1 MSQLDYVVSEK
12 ISLKNHPNFN
22 EAWLQD
28 KIAENP
34 KILGL
39 GELEVIDRERK
50 QKNGRLDLLLANFE
64 EETRF
69 EVELMLGQTDESHII
84 RTIEYW
90 DIERKRYPQYDHCAV
105 LITENVTSRF
115 LNVLSLFNGHIPM
128 IIIQL
133 DALKINNQITLNFAK
148 VMDRFEL
155 RKDDETETKLIETDR
170 NYWNTRAT
178 KKTVAMADDILNMIN
193 ANVNTQQNLNYNKY
207 YIGLHDGIKSRN
219 FIYIKPKKQFTH
231 LFIEVDGKE
240 NWIEQIEE
248 KGISASIYKK
258 FIQLTLTPEQ
268 LKDNNELIGKL
279 IEEAVKKYNGN

>member
-1 MSQLDYVVSEK
+1 MSQLDYVISEK
-12 ISLKNHPNFN
+12 ISLKNHSIFN

-39 GELEVIDRERK
+39 GEVDVIDRERK

-105 LITENVTSRF
+105 LIAENVTSRF

-133 DALKINNQITLNFAK
+133 DALKFNKQITLNFTK

-155 RKDDETETKLIETDR
+155 RKDDETETKLTETDR
-170 NYWNTRAT
+170 NYWNTKAT

-193 ANVNTQQNLNYNKY
+193 VTVNTQQNLNYNKY

-219 FIYIKPKKQFTH
+219 FIYMKPKKQFTH
-231 LFIEVDGKE
+231 LFVEVDGKE

-248 KGISASIYKK
+248 KKISASISKK

-268 LKDNNELIGKL
+268 LKENNEFIKNL

>member
-12 ISLKNHPNFN
+12 ISLKNHPVFN

-105 LITENVTSRF
+105 LIAENVTSRF

-133 DALKINNQITLNFAK
+133 DALKINNQITLNFTK

-155 RKDDETETKLIETDR
+155 RKDDETETKLTETDR

-193 ANVNTQQNLNYNKY
+193 ANANTQQNLNYNKY

-268 LKDNNELIGKL
+268 LKENNELIGKL

>member
-105 LITENVTSRF
+105 LIAENVTSRF

-133 DALKINNQITLNFAK
+133 DALKINNQITLNFTK
-148 VMDRFEL
+148 VMDRFQL
-155 RKDDETETKLIETDR
+155 RKDDETETRLIETDR

-178 KKTVAMADDILNMIN
+178 KKLLQWQMI
-193 ANVNTQQNLNYNKY
+193 
-207 YIGLHDGIKSRN
+207 
-219 FIYIKPKKQFTH
+219 F
-231 LFIEVDGKE
+231 
-240 NWIEQIEE
+240 
-248 KGISASIYKK
+248 
-258 FIQLTLTPEQ
+258 
-268 LKDNNELIGKL
+268 
-279 IEEAVKKYNGN
+279 

>member
-1 MSQLDYVVSEK
+1 MSQLDYVLSEK
-12 ISLKNHPNFN
+12 ISLKNHPDFN

-34 KILGL
+34 KMLGL

-50 QKNGRLDLLLANFE
+50 QKNGRLDLLLASFE

-105 LITENVTSRF
+105 LIAENVTSRF

-133 DALKINNQITLNFAK
+133 DALQIDDHITLNFVK

-155 RKDDETETKLIETDR
+155 RKDDETETKLTETDR
-170 NYWNTRAT
+170 NYWNERAT
-178 KKTVAMADDILNMIN
+178 KNTVSMADSILEIIN
-193 ANVNTQQNLNYNKY
+193 KSVNTQQNLNYNKY
-207 YIGLHDGIKSRN
+207 YIGLDDGIKSRN
-219 FIYIKPKKQFTH
+219 FIYIKPKKQCVNLIWKH
-231 LFIEVDGKE
+231 GLGKPSKFLGRNKRINE
-240 NWIEQIEE
+240 IYTPRV
-248 KGISASIYKK
+248 GLAS
-258 FIQLTLTPEQ
+258 PPP
-268 LKDNNELIGKL
+268 KL
-279 IEEAVKKYNGN
+279 S

>member
-1 MSQLDYVVSEK
+1 
-12 ISLKNHPNFN
+12 
-22 EAWLQD
+22 
-28 KIAENP
+28 
-34 KILGL
+34 
-39 GELEVIDRERK
+39 
-50 QKNGRLDLLLANFE
+50 
-64 EETRF
+64 
-69 EVELMLGQTDESHII
+69 
-84 RTIEYW
+84 
-90 DIERKRYPQYDHCAV
+90 
-105 LITENVTSRF
+105 
-115 LNVLSLFNGHIPM
+115 M

-133 DALKINNQITLNFAK
+133 DALKINNQITLNFTK

-155 RKDDETETKLIETDR
+155 RKDDETETKLTETDR

-193 ANVNTQQNLNYNKY
+193 ANANTQQNLNYNKY

-231 LFIEVDGKE
+231 LFIEVDEKE

-268 LKDNNELIGKL
+268 LKENNELIGKL
-279 IEEAVKKYNGN
+279 IEEAVKQYNGN

>member
-12 ISLKNHPNFN
+12 ISLKNHPVFN

-90 DIERKRYPQYDHCAV
+90 DIEEKDIHNTTIVQY
-105 LITENVTSRF
+105 
-115 LNVLSLFNGHIPM
+115 
-128 IIIQL
+128 
-133 DALKINNQITLNFAK
+133 
-148 VMDRFEL
+148 
-155 RKDDETETKLIETDR
+155 
-170 NYWNTRAT
+170 
-178 KKTVAMADDILNMIN
+178 
-193 ANVNTQQNLNYNKY
+193 
-207 YIGLHDGIKSRN
+207 
-219 FIYIKPKKQFTH
+219 
-231 LFIEVDGKE
+231 
-240 NWIEQIEE
+240 
-248 KGISASIYKK
+248 
-258 FIQLTLTPEQ
+258 
-268 LKDNNELIGKL
+268 
-279 IEEAVKKYNGN
+279 

>member
-1 MSQLDYVVSEK
+1 MSQLNYVLSEK
-12 ISLKNHPNFN
+12 ISLRNHPNFN

-34 KILGL
+34 KMLGL

-69 EVELMLGQTDESHII
+69 EVELMLGKTDESHII

-105 LITENVTSRF
+105 LIAENVTSRF

-133 DALKINNQITLNFAK
+133 DALQIDNQITLNFAK

-155 RKDDETETKLIETDR
+155 RKDDEKETKLTETDR
-170 NYWNTRAT
+170 NYWNSRAT
-178 KKTVAMADDILNMIN
+178 KSTVSMADSILEIIN
-193 ANVNTQQNLNYNKY
+193 KSVNTQQNLNYNKY

-231 LFIEVDGKE
+231 LFVEINDKDS
-240 NWIEQIEE
+240 WIEKIEE
-248 KGISASIYKK
+248 KGISASTHKK
-258 FIQLTLTPEQ
+258 FIQITLTPQQ
-268 LKDNNELIGKL
+268 LKDNDEIIGSI
-279 IEEAVKKYNGN
+279 IEEAVKTYNGE

>member
-105 LITENVTSRF
+105 LIAENVTSRF

-133 DALKINNQITLNFAK
+133 DALKINNQITLNFTK

-193 ANVNTQQNLNYNKY
+193 ANANTQQNLNYNKY

-231 LFIEVDGKE
+231 LFIEVDEKE

-268 LKDNNELIGKL
+268 LKKNNDLIGKL